1 MNVNVNL
8 GPKRERERE
17 YVTCCMAFRFPN
29 YPKFPKEFCGAARA
43 RPFPYAC
50 RGSRPAERP
59 GRRESRGIRPR
70 GEGQGGSTAGLVS
83 PPACERFA
91 RNREAG
97 FRRARRSPTRLL
109 RGKSIAFDSA
119 GEEGARRGG
128 GPPPSRLRAVSALG
142 APERDRAGIGS
153 AHPLRST
160 HPPTRVRACRVS
172 YVCVSG
178 SRTRPTLGEDY
189 MYLQGCRAMIV
200 LSGCTVVSLSEPC
213 HELPGAGDGVCG

>member
-1 MNVNVNL
+1 MGPVVVRHLRLDEKANVNVNHDMNVYVNL
-8 GPKRERERE
+8 GQKRERERE
-17 YVTCCMAFRFPN
+17 YVTCCGLS
-29 YPKFPKEFCGAARA
+29 FPKLSQISEGVLRSGARVPSLTRVAGHAQRSGQDGA
-43 RPFPYAC
+43 S
-50 RGSRPAERP
+50 RG
-59 GRRESRGIRPR
+59 GIRPR

-97 FRRARRSPTRLL
+97 LRRARRSPTRLL

-119 GEEGARRGG
+119 GEEGGRRGG

-160 HPPTRVRACRVS
+160 HVPPAH
-172 YVCVSG
+172 
-178 SRTRPTLGEDY
+178 
-189 MYLQGCRAMIV
+189 
-200 LSGCTVVSLSEPC
+200 PC
-213 HELPGAGDGVCG
+213 A